1 MERERSAYKT
11 SSKVSGKT
19 NTNVSSPH
27 EMRLNLRLLKEGH
40 KGMRL
45 TVQICSGKSGEAA
58 SACCGKVHPSSPTPE
73 STSVPGGNRMM
84 EKGPGS
90 SLHWMVCNNRR
101 QEMFQGLRTADP

>member
-73 STSVPGGNRMM
+73 SASVLVVHVP
-84 EKGPGS
+84 
-90 SLHWMVCNNRR
+90 RR
-101 QEMFQGLRTADP
+101 QQDDGEGAWKQPALDGM